1 MGKVI
6 DMTKDELR
14 VRYMDIYTFFW
25 VTYPDSEVHQSLCT
39 QG

>member
-6 DMTKDELR
+6 DKTKDALR

-25 VTYPDSEVHQSLCT
+25 GTYLDS
-39 QG
+39 